1 MYWILVLFLGY
12 FFAKNLFW
20 ILHSIYNAKL
30 TPVKSGEPKIDGTT
44 EATHARDGG
53 QMSAADLCEPTHE
66 EILAAM
72 NSNIAAYIDPAMP
85 EFAREYGRTKM
96 RLTPQALKDEK
107 KRRAQERVVGEYQK
121 KLFDLKTS
129 GLTHSH
135 VFGSNVDKT
144 GDRAEVYKNLHT
156 SFCCSGKSWMKHKK
170 DPLREYQPLPQIRE
184 GFVTR
189 FNSTGESEATIASL
203 NQMLDE
209 IYALCV
215 TELESKIRAEEEKLS
230 QMM

>member
-1 MYWILVLFLGY
+1 
-12 FFAKNLFW
+12 
-20 ILHSIYNAKL
+20 
-30 TPVKSGEPKIDGTT
+30 
-44 EATHARDGG
+44 
-53 QMSAADLCEPTHE
+53 MSASLCEPTHE

-72 NSNIAAYIDPAMP
+72 DPNIVAYIDPAMP
-85 EFAREYGRTKM
+85 AYSQEYGRTKM
-96 RLTPQALKDEK
+96 RLMPQALKHEK
-107 KRRAQERVVGEYQK
+107 KRRVQERVVGEDRK
-121 KLFDLKTS
+121 KLFDLQTA
-129 GLTHSH
+129 GLTHIH
-135 VFGSNVDKT
+135 VFGSKVDKS
-144 GDRAEVYKNLHT
+144 GDRAEVYENLHK
-156 SFCCSGKSWMKHKK
+156 SFMRSSTSWMKHKK

-189 FNSTGESEATIASL
+189 FNSTCEGEATIASL

>member
-1 MYWILVLFLGY
+1 M
-12 FFAKNLFW
+12 A
-20 ILHSIYNAKL
+20 S
-30 TPVKSGEPKIDGTT
+30 
-44 EATHARDGG
+44 
-53 QMSAADLCEPTHE
+53 SAALRAPTHE
-66 EILAAM
+66 EILEGM
-72 NSNIAAYIDPAMP
+72 DPNIVAYIDPAMP
-85 EFAREYGRTKM
+85 AYSQEYGRTRM

-107 KRRAQERVVGEYQK
+107 KRRAQERVVGEDRK
-121 KLFDLKTS
+121 KLFDLQTA
-129 GLTHSH
+129 GLTHIH
-135 VFGSNVDKT
+135 VFGSKVDKS
-144 GDRAEVYKNLHT
+144 GDRAEVYENLHK
-156 SFCCSGKSWMKHKK
+156 SFLRSSKSWMKRKK

-189 FNSTGESEATIASL
+189 FNSTGEGEAIVASL